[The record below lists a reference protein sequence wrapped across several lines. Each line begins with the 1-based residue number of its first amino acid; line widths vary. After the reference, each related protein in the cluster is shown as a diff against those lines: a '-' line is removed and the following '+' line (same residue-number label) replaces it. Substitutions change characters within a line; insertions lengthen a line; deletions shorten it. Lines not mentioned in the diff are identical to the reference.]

1 MTLGNMKVTLVGYQ
15 AMVQYMH
22 TLLNAQIK
30 LHIPPIITIVTLYES
45 IHIFSP
51 GF

>member
-22 TLLNAQIK
+22 TLFNAQIK
-30 LHIPPIITIVTLYES
+30 LHISPPITTVSL
-45 IHIFSP
+45 
-51 GF
+51 